1 MMKVAVIG
9 GGAAGLAAAISAA
22 EQGAKV
28 TVLERMDRIGK
39 KIMAT
44 GNGRC
49 NLANT
54 ELTLS
59 HYRGDEH
66 FLSQIFRQVGL
77 EEILDFFQRIGLFF
91 RTEQGR
97 IYPLSNHASAVL
109 DVLRLEIERRGIT
122 VMTDFEVRG
131 VCPRSEGFVIQGKRD
146 TLVCDRL
153 IIAAGGKA
161 SPVHGSNGSG
171 YDILSL
177 LGHRMTKLY
186 PGLTGVKCPPEQM
199 KGLRGIRIQAKATL
213 LLDGKKYRSEFG
225 EIQFNDTGL
234 SGIPVLN
241 CSSVIA
247 SHKGTSEI
255 ELDLLPEEKN
265 VLDLLR
271 NRDRKHLFTGMFH
284 KQIAQSLCDRCWI
297 PVHAIQEVDLP
308 SLAKEIKAMKFK
320 VNGTLSW
327 ENAQVTVGGAYTSEF
342 QPETLESLLVPGLYA
357 AGEIFDVD
365 GDCGGY
371 NLMWAWASGIVAG
384 REAAHA

>member
-1 MMKVAVIG
+1 MIRVAVIG

-22 EQGAKV
+22 KQGAKV
-28 TVLERMDRIGK
+28 SVLERMDRIGK

-66 FLSQIFRQVGL
+66 FLSQIFQQVGL
-77 EEILDFFQRIGLFF
+77 EEILDFFQRLGLCF

-122 VMTDFEVRG
+122 VMTDFEVRS
-131 VCPRSEGFVIQGKRD
+131 VRPRSEGFFIQGKRD

-153 IIAAGGKA
+153 IIATGGKA

-177 LGHRMTKLY
+177 LGHRLTKLY

-199 KGLRGIRIQAKATL
+199 KGLRGIRVPAKATL

-234 SGIPVLN
+234 SGIPILN
-241 CSSVIA
+241 CSSVIT
-247 SHKGTSEI
+247 SYKGTSEI

-265 VLDLLR
+265 VPDLLN

-284 KQIAQSLCDRCWI
+284 KQIAQSLCDRCLI
-297 PVHAIQEVDLP
+297 PVHAIQKVDLS
-308 SLAKEIKAMKFK
+308 SLAKEIKAMKFQ
-320 VNGTLSW
+320 VIGTLPW

-342 QPETLESLLVPGLYA
+342 LPETLESLLVPGLYA
-357 AGEIFDVD
+357 AGEVFDVD